1 MPTLDVSII
10 HLEVDVDRDTTKEE
24 INSTFKEAAES
35 RYKGIVQYVDFPLV
49 SEDYV
54 GNSHSAIV
62 DGGLTR
68 VTNKRK
74 VVVGAWYDNEWG
86 YSCRLRDLI
95 VYIGARNRW
104 VESGAEL
111 RTTVA

>member
-1 MPTLDVSII
+1 MLPELAGRLDGVAYRVPTLDVSII

-62 DGGLTR
+62 DADLTR

-74 VVVGAWYDNEWG
+74 VA
-86 YSCRLRDLI
+86 
-95 VYIGARNRW
+95 
-104 VESGAEL
+104 
-111 RTTVA
+111 